1 MPARVRRPPRPPGDR
16 LVRKEHLP
24 WPATSIGMDPHQKNP
39 APKDRFDRMITEVEA
54 EIDALLGYPDDELV
68 RVIREVGFSCTC
80 CGRCCTREFN
90 DHVFLLDGDTGRVRT
105 IDPSALMPAPYFEF
119 CDQGGT
125 FYVSGYALRTR
136 EDGACVFLSPERR
149 CTIYDRRMAICRV
162 YPYMLHRE
170 EGEDGTVDWRQI
182 SGLNQHGEYYAPI
195 GEEEARE
202 IAREVRAYEEAYLRQ
217 EEAFL
222 RCLRGYFAAHG
233 LRHIQKVY
241 DRQMAAF
248 RKGAPVPVRVYCGGT
263 FEEMTAACS
272 DYGKVPRRAGKVR
285 HA

>member
-1 MPARVRRPPRPPGDR
+1 MGRNI
-16 LVRKEHLP
+16 
-24 WPATSIGMDPHQKNP
+24 IGMDLHQNAP
-39 APKDRFDRMITEVEA
+39 APSDRFGRMTADLEA
-54 EIDALLGYPDDELV
+54 ETDALLGYPDADLV

-90 DHVFLLDGDTGRVRT
+90 DHVFLLDADTERVRA

-119 CDQGGT
+119 CDQNGT

-136 EDGACVFLSPERR
+136 DDGACVFLSAERR
-149 CTIYDRRMAICRV
+149 CTIYDRRMSICRV

-195 GEEEARE
+195 GEAEAWE

-217 EEAFL
+217 EVAFL
-222 RCLRGYFAAHG
+222 RCLRDVFAANG

-248 RKGAPVPVRVYCGGT
+248 RKGVPVPVRVYCNGT
-263 FEEMTAACS
+263 FEEMTAVCG
-272 DYGKVPRRAGKVR
+272 DYGTAPRRAGKVR
-285 HA
+285 YA

>member
-1 MPARVRRPPRPPGDR
+1 MACNVIWMDYHQN
-16 LVRKEHLP
+16 V
-24 WPATSIGMDPHQKNP
+24 PATTG
-39 APKDRFDRMITEVEA
+39 RFDRMIADVEA
-54 EIDALLGYPDDELV
+54 EIDALLGYPDADLV
-68 RVIREVGFSCTC
+68 RIIREVGFSCTC

-90 DHVFLLDGDTGRVRT
+90 DHVFLLDSDTEKVRA

-119 CDQGGT
+119 CDQNGN

-136 EDGACVFLSPERR
+136 EDGACVFLSEERR

-182 SGLNQHGEYYAPI
+182 SGLNQHGEYYAAI

-202 IAREVRAYEEAYLRQ
+202 IACEVKAYEEAYLRQ
-217 EEAFL
+217 EVAFL
-222 RCLRGYFAAHG
+222 QCLRDYFAANG

-248 RKGAPVPVRVYCGGT
+248 RKGAPLPVRVYCGGA
-263 FEEMTAACS
+263 FEEMTAVCG
-272 DYGKVPRRAGKVR
+272 DYGATPRMAGKVR
-285 HA
+285 RV